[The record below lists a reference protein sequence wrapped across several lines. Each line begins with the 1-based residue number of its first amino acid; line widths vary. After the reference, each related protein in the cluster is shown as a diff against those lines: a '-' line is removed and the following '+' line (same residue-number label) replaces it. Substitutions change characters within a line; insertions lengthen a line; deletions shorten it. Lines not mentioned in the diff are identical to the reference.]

1 MLIVSPSVRRAAF
14 AVSVG
19 VAEALGYSPRMIER
33 SLRDPSALGEV
44 LGDVDL

>member
-19 VAEALGYSPRMIER
+19 LAWL
-33 SLRDPSALGEV
+33 
-44 LGDVDL
+44 DLISFEQ